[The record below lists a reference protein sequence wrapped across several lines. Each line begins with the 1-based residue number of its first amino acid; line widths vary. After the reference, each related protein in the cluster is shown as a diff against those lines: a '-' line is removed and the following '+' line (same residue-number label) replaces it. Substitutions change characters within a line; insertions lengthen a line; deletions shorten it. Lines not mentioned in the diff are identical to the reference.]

1 MNRYSTPVSFF
12 VQIQKAIGHG
22 LLLSAFFACYSF
34 GQTTTQTF
42 TASGTFTVPAGV
54 NKVTVKAWGG
64 GGGGGG
70 ADSNDT
76 QNRAGGG
83 GGGGAFVLNN
93 NVTVTPGANVTVTVG
108 DGGTAGNNPSPGGT
122 GGTST
127 FASSSPV
134 NAPGGAGG
142 ITGLNADRTGNGGNG
157 GAGTHNGGNGAEAP
171 SSAGQSTGSGGGGGG
186 GGETGAGG
194 NASGITA
201 GTGGTGGGGAGGSGL
216 TSAGNGNPGNIP
228 GGGGSGGWDNLGD
241 IDRTGGAGA
250 RGEVIVSFVQPT
262 AAFTRL
268 TPAGALTN
276 APSVVFRV
284 TFSSAINT
292 GTVDVADFVKSG
304 SATGSV
310 TGVSNVTATTVD
322 VTVSSSG
329 NGTINLD
336 FSGSMNIANADGN
349 IVVTTPTSDE
359 EYTIDTTPPAI
370 VLSDDHPD
378 GIVSDVDNVVITATF
393 TEANGLAGTPT
404 ITIGSVVTAQPM
416 TGGPLVWTYNWDVP
430 AGDED
435 PANVTVA
442 VNDNAGN
449 PADAPTGQNSY
460 NIDNTAPTI
469 LSVTSNATA
478 VGTLKIGDQIIFT
491 ADIQTTEPGLT
502 IAPTTYNGGILTWST
517 SNGGD
522 TYTATYTVANGQTD
536 RLSAL
541 QLTGVTATDVG
552 GNSSGA
558 VDGSDVVKLIDAN
571 NPPAF
576 TTGTVAT
583 LTAPIVA
590 GYWNSSN
597 TGLNVSVPIP
607 ADVGGQFSLI
617 GGSLQIEGRVGANP
631 FVALGSAATI
641 TTTGANQ
648 VVAITDAQFEAL
660 TGFANGQIA
669 QLRGVIT
676 DVAGNVTTGAT
687 SATTI
692 TIDQSAPTVQTVG
705 SLTTTGGRIISLY
718 WNATNT
724 GLNVVVPLQN
734 SDVSLDNGSIQLQL
748 KTTSGAFTNIS
759 GSGLSTITNGERVA
773 GTKTISVTAGDLEGT
788 PGFAEGLSPGGTG
801 ETQFIQIRAIARDV
815 AGNSTNF
822 NQSTTE
828 LDVDQTPPNVSFI
841 FYYENSGL
849 GSGDGGH
856 EVILLRLTEAATLA
870 DGTVPLS
877 TNAGSPS
884 PGFYVN
890 GNMETGDSQYES
902 DGGANAVDANIVND
916 RIVYLESSG
925 NSSGWGTSTPVVYRQ
940 QTSFPG
946 AGNFIRDAAGNELV
960 AFSTNPSVGS
970 TTTLASAASGIA
982 GSPLANSSN
991 NRVVFAF
998 RLTST
1003 AAVNLTS
1010 LSIATTANASGLF
1023 NNIRLFSNVGADN
1036 FGAASNLGLAATI
1049 TPTSVDFGLPG
1060 NTLTVPLSAT
1070 SRYFYLVADVNDS
1083 YPVSNPTIQFSLASS
1098 GFTVSSGART
1108 GATQTG
1114 TNYSFTDFNSPNIV
1128 SITLPSPNPNTSGSV
1143 DFAVTF
1149 NEAVAVA
1156 NNSDFHIFGT
1166 ATGGLENVSYIV
1178 SGNVVT
1184 VTVSTISQEGTIG
1197 LNVAFPLPLGSIED
1211 LAGNPLLLGLAQPST
1226 YQVYIPQPAADVTA
1240 FNINTVT
1247 STSMTLTWNDVPT
1260 YPVPAGYLITAERS
1274 GATAITPTDNNPVA
1288 DQTDLISNTTGY
1300 LNVAQGTQ
1308 TATFPS
1314 LLSGQTYTFRIYP
1327 YTNSGV
1333 NINYKTN
1340 SPASDTDVTPVGT
1353 TGTLVSSPVTFIVP
1367 QMASTQTSYLPFSTE
1382 NATANTSANLF
1393 FIIRDDGTTNAVDN
1407 AKTLFTQLVISKG
1420 PNSSAFNWNEVI
1432 AEAKFSAVNDDFLT
1446 EGPSVTTTNI
1456 TANTITFSG
1465 LTTGD
1470 EQIGEV
1476 DDGEQRYYQLYVRF
1490 KSPMDAG
1497 VRAIIDNLRF
1507 EFYVDAATAFTY
1519 APGSSIIL
1527 PAQFAT
1533 SQLTPTT
1540 NNAITVVAN
1549 QLRFVQQPT
1558 DALIGNI
1565 ITPSVSIEA
1574 TDAIGNRDKDYA
1586 GNVNITSTGVLS
1598 GIVNPALIT
1607 GLATANIV
1615 HTTEGAGLTL
1625 TGSLVPLTP
1634 TSASNPFTIT
1644 SSNESDIILDASFTE
1659 PTNINYASLQ
1669 ESPVTAGGAGSVG
1682 IARFTIRDGGADLI
1696 DPDGGPT
1703 KLDDIT
1709 FTVTN
1714 VQALRRI
1721 ALIDDFGN
1729 VLAEQPATS
1738 PITFSNLNGGL
1749 GYIVSDNSSRT
1760 IRVRVSFKNTPAD
1773 VIDNTQFQFTIT
1785 NATTVAASSSRFAA
1799 ANAGGASSSIA
1810 GDENRIEVTA
1820 TKYVF
1825 TTAPTASVFVN
1836 VPFSPAPL
1844 VLQARDVFDALDVD
1858 YNQPANITNAG
1869 AIPMNDLNNTAVTTI
1884 SKSFVAGI
1892 LTFESDFRYDIR
1904 GNGNGTLTIASVPA
1918 SISLISSPIAV
1929 LTSSSSDIVEETFA
1943 YPDNIAYINY
1953 QATNIDLTSP
1963 GDEIEV
1969 AQFRIRDGGGSADLD
1984 ATATELTSIQ
1994 FTLTNNTFIRRLA
2007 LYNGT
2012 TELGEVAVT
2021 GPNVTFGPFSAQAND
2036 GSFLTLR
2043 LIASFTT
2050 AVTDNQQI
2058 TFTVAN
2064 AVANPNKSVFTTAN
2078 AGGATTTLVNANDN
2092 RMEVVAT
2099 QLHITTPAASPAFA
2113 SLSSPFA
2120 VTVQA
2125 RDINN
2130 NLDLD
2135 FTAGSSTIT
2144 ILTNASG
2151 ATTTPAVVGNQF
2163 TNGVYNFPVGFQFV
2177 TGSNGDDVTLSMT
2190 AGGISTVAYPAP
2202 FTPQI
2207 ILQSS
2212 FESLLTLDPGF
2223 TPTLDIPYH
2232 NYDGPTSINTA
2243 ANSFALAQFKLSDGN
2258 GVTPDSD
2265 GAATNIED
2273 LELSITNPDNMRSL
2287 AIYLGSTLIQS
2298 KDNNPTNFVD
2308 NAGVITVTF
2317 NGLDSDIIAPDNGSI
2332 IFTVRASFFDSD
2344 AEVTDNEVIQLRVV
2358 NVTQNG
2364 GSEFNNIGLAPLIGG
2379 ITNGAVT
2386 DGNVRIEVTATSL
2399 DFTTQASTY
2408 AGTTEP
2414 VGPYSAPGLPTTSA
2428 AIVMARDENEIID
2441 LDFDIP
2447 VSSIA
2452 ISDPAGENL
2461 TSPAPF
2467 IDGVLN
2473 LDGLRYTVAGNGTLQ
2488 IIAGGVDSNDPPPAN
2503 INAIPSDPI
2512 NVINVRATLATNG
2525 VLNTPNIKGGS
2536 VNAVLFGV
2544 TFTPDNN
2551 FQTTSEPSLK
2561 KFIFTFDKPYET
2573 NPGGVTNQ
2581 IFKNFNVTE
2590 STAGA
2595 YAGSNTVT
2603 LTGATIT
2610 KGATAATALLGAG
2623 YYDQVIVDWGAN
2635 PPRELFNNLTGAA
2648 IPRSYFLVADVDA
2661 TANISTPT
2669 LQPQLIDGGW
2679 NTPTDDNI
2687 VTTNGTAIADGG
2699 SIKGNIYQFASTR
2712 PPVLLAGSSNPF
2724 SGQLNV
2730 DPAITYIDLAF
2741 DVPIVSLDG
2750 VAQLFDRA
2758 TNTKVADLIARAPG
2772 NYLLSGDYS
2781 STVNPIR
2788 FDINFLPGFSFQPD
2802 GVYYV
2807 LIEKGTFDNLT
2818 LVGKGISDSGLN
2830 YYGGIT
2836 SNGVYYFKISSP
2848 NPPDLMGASAG
2859 FMNTSI
2865 GSFNTTF
2872 DQAGTAH
2879 YLVLTTGS
2887 PAPTTA
2893 EILAPGT
2900 YGTPANIRASGSY
2913 IINQVNTA
2921 QTVTFNASLA
2931 LNTTYD
2937 VWIFARNNAQPTP
2950 IPVTGPP
2957 YGAGPNFDIGGTGPT
2972 LKISVPSIASVNNQP
2987 VYSLC
2992 PGSYVNLTAPIVLG
3006 ETTNSSFFSAAQQDF
3021 YMLLPTGYQFDGIT
3035 KPTVQLNGSDFS
3047 GPATVDFINN
3057 TLVRIAYTNNGTST
3071 RDNIVI
3077 TNLRLI
3083 GTAGSNPGSIVRFAG
3098 TNTLGSNTTL
3108 ASISL
3113 FPADLQK
3120 FRNSYA
3126 DQNTFSSLT
3135 TSAGVAAIPDNYI
3148 DNDPLI
3154 PGAVRLIP
3162 QITATNDYGA
3172 SFFSGNGVTDDKLTL
3187 SAVSLNSAFDIT
3199 MSHTDPNGCVSTTSV
3214 QYLVYDHRSPIS
3226 PKLGASYL
3234 PPSPLAGTQQAI
3246 VNTNFPNPATPLVP
3260 TMGPGPSSPTRI
3272 NNVDLAGYRLI
3283 QLDAA
3288 LPANN
3293 SSQIMNVANGWQ
3305 PIIKSIP
3312 ILVDSTID
3320 TNIPNLAKSS
3330 SYRDYQWDYS
3340 KVLNATSAGVAVDPY
3355 NNFRKSSSTGN
3366 TYWQGGSLGNVEF
3379 TGTFQSQADF
3389 TVIVPFRQNVELFV
3403 PAIPLIEIG
3412 SANQSSFDP
3421 TDGTLNTLDGLTPQQ
3436 HIKSILYTNP
3446 LSYQGTPI
3454 FCEFGGTITLNGFPA
3469 ASAGSSA
3476 GVFRVYDF
3484 ESFNFNT
3491 NSGTV
3496 LATSS
3501 TTGPFTDNGNGTAT
3515 IDPTDAAIRNGY
3527 EDILITYTF
3536 QENNSPAVGV
3546 GYLII
3551 RVSPNPEPDFTT
3563 SLLCEDINVQ
3573 FTDATFVETATGVTV
3588 DKFEWNFSDPNSAT
3602 NESTDRN
3609 PIHVY
3614 NDFGVYPT
3622 VSLSAE
3628 TNYGCRSVTPAVK
3641 SLNVGGT
3648 PTVAFGL
3655 TGVSTADTFVFTST
3669 STTSP
3674 NDVIATQAWSFG
3686 GSGTPANTTFATPG
3700 KVNINLLVTSQIG
3713 CQNNLTKEIVVLDRQ
3728 TPTDLV
3734 AYEQNFE
3741 GTGGNWQA
3749 LTLPGSPSAYT
3760 WASGTPTT
3768 SDITLSPTNGAGIW
3782 KTNLTGS
3789 YNSRE
3794 VSALYSPSFDLSG
3807 LDRPMISFLS
3817 FRHLAAGEGV
3827 VVEFSIDD
3835 KNVTDPD
3842 KNWVVLGSL
3851 INGVIT
3857 GVNWYNGVGLSSQP
3871 GDQTTGLGWTG
3882 EDDNWRESKHVLD
3895 AVLNEDRVV
3904 FRFALATLTSVPTLD
3919 GFAIDN
3925 VRVGN
3930 RTRTIL
3936 VENFK
3941 NSGRPASSNELSES
3955 DFLKDFKDGAV
3966 GTKLVKINYHVGFPE
3981 TDPFNQDNPGDPSSR
3996 ALYYGIQSTPVVR
4009 LDGNHATGQAAE
4021 PFSDWGGAYYD
4032 EQTLK
4037 LANAVITPTA
4047 TVNTDGSISVSVD
4060 VQAISIDLP
4069 ATTVLQ
4075 VAIVEKNVT
4084 SLPTTKQ
4091 TMVRTGE
4098 TVFEFELKKLLP
4110 SAAGTV
4116 FGTVLDA
4123 GDSRTFD
4130 GFTWTPE
4137 PSRLYPDANDLAV
4150 VVFIQNEVTKEVF
4163 QAEIVDV
4170 GNDPPTVTGLEDINA
4185 DAIEVFP
4192 NPANKSFS
4200 IQLPAVTEQVISIE
4214 MIDQVGKTVH
4224 NVDLPTGSR
4233 EQTIEVTNYAAGIYI
4248 LQLRDQRGALVRKKV
4263 MITH

>member
-12 VQIQKAIGHG
+12 VRIQKAMGHG

-70 ADSNDT
+70 VESGGTSNKS
-76 QNRAGGG
+76 GGG

-93 NVTVTPGANVTVTVG
+93 SVTVTPGANVTVTVG
-108 DGGTAGNNPSPGGT
+108 TGGTGTVNQNGGT
-122 GGTST
+122 GGSST
-127 FASSSPV
+127 FGSAVPV
-134 NAPGGAGG
+134 TAPGGQGGIRGIGGGDVTGAGG
-142 ITGLNADRTGNGGNG
+142 TGGS
-157 GAGTHNGGNGAEAP
+157 GTHDGGTGATAP
-171 SSAGQSTGSGGGGGG
+171 SATESGGGGGG
-186 GGETGAGG
+186 AGETGAGG
-194 NASGITA
+194 STTSATA
-201 GTGGTGGGGAGGSGL
+201 GAGGAGGGGAGG
-216 TSAGNGNPGNIP
+216 AGRTDNGDGSPGNAP
-228 GGGGSGGWDNLGD
+228 GGGGGGGSTQGVDA
-241 IDRTGGAGA
+241 DRAGGAGA

-276 APSVVFRV
+276 ASSVVFRV
-284 TFSSAINT
+284 TFSSAINV
-292 GTVDVADFVKSG
+292 GTIDAADFVKSG

-349 IVVTTPTSDE
+349 IVVTTPTTDE

-378 GIVSDVDNVVITATF
+378 GIVSDADNVVITATF

-404 ITIGSVVTAQPM
+404 ITIGTVVTAQPM

-449 PADAPTGQNSY
+449 PAAAPTGQTSY

-502 IAPTTYNGGILTWST
+502 IAPTTYNGGTLTWST

-552 GNSSGA
+552 GNSSSA

-571 NPPAF
+571 NPTAF

-583 LTAPIVA
+583 LTAPVVA

-718 WNATNT
+718 WNSTNT

-849 GSGDGGH
+849 GSGDGDH
-856 EVILLRLTEAATLA
+856 EVILLRLTEAATLT
-870 DGTVPLS
+870 DGTTPLS

-890 GNMETGDSQYES
+890 GNMDTGDSQYES

-1108 GATQTG
+1108 GTTQTG
-1114 TNYSFTDFNSPNIV
+1114 TNYSFTDFSSPSIV

-1260 YPVPAGYLITAERS
+1260 YPVPAGYLITVERS

-1288 DQTDLISNTTGY
+1288 DQTDLINNTTGY

-1340 SPASDTDVTPVGT
+1340 SPATDTDLTPVGT
-1353 TGTLVSSPVTFIVP
+1353 AGTLTSSPVNFIVS
-1367 QMASTQTSYLPFSTE
+1367 QMASTMASYLPFSTE
-1382 NATANTSANLF
+1382 SGTANTSANLF
-1393 FIIRDDGTTNAVDN
+1393 FIIQDDGGSGAIDN
-1407 AKTLFTQLVISKG
+1407 AKTLFTQIIIGKG

-1432 AEAKFSAVNDDFLT
+1432 AEAKFSAVNNDFLT
-1446 EGPSVTTTNI
+1446 EGPFITSTNI
-1456 TANTITFSG
+1456 TANAITFSG

-1470 EQIGEV
+1470 EQLGEV
-1476 DDGEQRYYQLYVRF
+1476 DDNEARYYQLYVRF
-1490 KSPMDAG
+1490 KNPMDAG

-1507 EFYVDAATAFTY
+1507 EFYVDASTAFTY

-1540 NNAITVVAN
+1540 NNTITVVAN

-1574 TDAIGNRDKDYA
+1574 TDAIGNRDKNYT
-1586 GNVNITSTGVLS
+1586 GNVNITSTGILS
-1598 GIVNPALIT
+1598 GIVNPALVS
-1607 GLATANIV
+1607 GLATANVV

-1625 TGSLVPLTP
+1625 TGILAPLTS
-1634 TSASNPFTIT
+1634 TAASNPFTIT

-1659 PTNINYASLQ
+1659 PTNINYAALQ
-1669 ESPVTAGGAGSVG
+1669 ESPVTAGGAGSIA
-1682 IARFTIRDGGADLI
+1682 IARFTIRDGGSDLI

-1721 ALIDDFGN
+1721 ALIDDLGN

-1749 GYIVSDNSSRT
+1749 GYIVSDNNSRT

-1773 VIDNTQFQFTIT
+1773 VTDNTQFQFTIT
-1785 NATTVAASSSRFAA
+1785 NATTVASSSSRFAA

-1820 TKYVF
+1820 TKFVF

-1844 VLQARDVFDALDVD
+1844 VMEARDVFDALDID
-1858 YNQPANITNAG
+1858 YNQPVNITNAG
-1869 AIPMNDLNNTAVTTI
+1869 VIPMNDLNNSAVTSI
-1884 SKSFVAGI
+1884 SKSFAAGI

-1969 AQFRIRDGGGSADLD
+1969 AQFRIRDGGGSSDLD
-1984 ATATELTSIQ
+1984 ATGTELTSIQ
-1994 FTLTNNTFIRRLA
+1994 FTLTNSTFIRRLA

-2036 GSFLTLR
+2036 DSFLTLR

-2064 AVANPNKSVFTTAN
+2064 AVANPNKSVFATAN
-2078 AGGATTTLVNANDN
+2078 ASGATTTLVNANDN

-2232 NYDGPTSINTA
+2232 NYDDPTSINTA

-2273 LELSITNPDNMRSL
+2273 LELSITNPDNIRSL

-2386 DGNVRIEVTATSL
+2386 NPNVKIEVTATRL
-2399 DFTTQASTY
+2399 DFITQPVDFEGINRTLAST
-2408 AGTTEP
+2408 P
-2414 VGPYSAPGLPTTSA
+2414 QVH
-2428 AIVMARDENEIID
+2428 ARDNNGVVD
-2441 LDFDIP
+2441 LDHSF
-2447 VSSIA
+2447 V
-2452 ISDPAGENL
+2452 
-2461 TSPAPF
+2461 
-2467 IDGVLN
+2467 
-2473 LDGLRYTVAGNGTLQ
+2473 GTLSTPG
-2488 IIAGGVDSNDPPPAN
+2488 AGLSTASFSFTNGIVSFTGLQYVSAGDGTITITSNGLSSATGGSVACEHVD
-2503 INAIPSDPI
+2503 
-2512 NVINVRATLATNG
+2512 VINVFSSYAPTG
-2525 VLNTPNIKGGS
+2525 VISSPNLPGGA
-2536 VNAVLFGV
+2536 VNRIIFGV
-2544 TFTPDNN
+2544 TFNRPYVVTGEPKLNSFIINFSNPIAGVLTNIRVYESVNTAYDGTDVNITNPAIGGSLTIGASTITVNFGTPRDLSLLTNSQLTYFLQVDVLPTASGSTPKIRPSVVNNDANIDITNGSVNYTQNTLGQEYSFASIFPPTLVSSYPANGQLNVDKNQPTIDLVFSVPVWTLDQRISLYEQSTGQLVQVLAAANGFYAGGNTANLAGTDSNPLKFNLPPLQDDKVYYITISQGDVDNN
-2551 FQTTSEPSLK
+2551 IGIVDESLNEFQG
-2561 KFIFTFDKPYET
+2561 FTYSGTLYFKT
-2573 NPGGVTNQ
+2573 ANPNPP
-2581 IFKNFNVTE
+2581 KLLNNN
-2590 STAGA
+2590 STPVANNPTITGI
-2595 YAGSNTVT
+2595 T
-2603 LTGATIT
+2603 LTGATIN
-2610 KGATAATALLGAG
+2610 A
-2623 YYDQVIVDWGAN
+2623 
-2635 PPRELFNNLTGAA
+2635 
-2648 IPRSYFLVADVDA
+2648 
-2661 TANISTPT
+2661 
-2669 LQPQLIDGGW
+2669 
-2679 NTPTDDNI
+2679 
-2687 VTTNGTAIADGG
+2687 
-2699 SIKGNIYQFASTR
+2699 
-2712 PPVLLAGSSNPF
+2712 
-2724 SGQLNV
+2724 
-2730 DPAITYIDLAF
+2730 
-2741 DVPIVSLDG
+2741 
-2750 VAQLFDRA
+2750 
-2758 TNTKVADLIARAPG
+2758 
-2772 NYLLSGDYS
+2772 
-2781 STVNPIR
+2781 
-2788 FDINFLPGFSFQPD
+2788 
-2802 GVYYV
+2802 
-2807 LIEKGTFDNLT
+2807 
-2818 LVGKGISDSGLN
+2818 
-2830 YYGGIT
+2830 
-2836 SNGVYYFKISSP
+2836 
-2848 NPPDLMGASAG
+2848 
-2859 FMNTSI
+2859 
-2865 GSFNTTF
+2865 TF
-2872 DQAGTAH
+2872 DQQGTG
-2879 YLVLTTGS
+2879 YFMVVNQG
-2887 PAPTTA
+2887 APTPTNA
-2893 EILAPGT
+2893 QIDGSVIYLGGT
-2900 YGTPANIRASGSY
+2900 VVDRGSF
-2913 IINQVNTA
+2913 IINQVNPISQFGQITA
-2921 QTVTFNASLA
+2921 A
-2931 LNTTYD
+2931 LNPNTTYD
-2937 VWIFARNNAQPTP
+2937 VWMYAANNALPTP
-2950 IPVTGPP
+2950 IPTSAP
-2957 YGAGPNFDIGGTGPT
+2957 YGSIANDFLPGSAGPT
-2972 LKISVPSIASVNNQP
+2972 LTFTTPATAQPSGPILPIPQISICRNSFQILNLPLQLVEGNPSDFSQVGTQVFNLLLPSGFQFDVTTVN
-2987 VYSLC
+2987 
-2992 PGSYVNLTAPIVLG
+2992 G
-3006 ETTNSSFFSAAQQDF
+3006 
-3021 YMLLPTGYQFDGIT
+3021 LPTGAPVYG
-3035 KPTVQLNGSDFS
+3035 QLTLTGADFS
-3047 GPATVDFINN
+3047 GTGSITFINN
-3057 TLVRIAYTNNGTST
+3057 TTLRVSFVNTGSAS
-3071 RDNIVI
+3071 RDNITISGLRILTNAVTSGNIVRLGGNAIPAIFPDLTPIATISSFDATTIDFTNQYSEIAFPNSSTPI
-3077 TNLRLI
+3077 TIIPNDQGQVQLI
-3083 GTAGSNPGSIVRFAG
+3083 PLPDPGDYGPSSFAGSGVNINQLSVGAVTIDAPFNITLTHTDNNGCTSQNAIQYTVYDSQNAIKGLSTTFCIDNVNFLLGGNAPLETVTLTQTVLFSNLGAHYMDTLKANVPFNVDPNQIINGPEWIALLKTLPAAFDSVPDPNDASRFYRDYYIDGAKILNANSFNSAIPNPYSHFR
-3098 TNTLGSNTTL
+3098 NTTL
-3108 ASISL
+3108 
-3113 FPADLQK
+3113 Q
-3120 FRNSYA
+3120 
-3126 DQNTFSSLT
+3126 
-3135 TSAGVAAIPDNYI
+3135 
-3148 DNDPLI
+3148 
-3154 PGAVRLIP
+3154 
-3162 QITATNDYGA
+3162 
-3172 SFFSGNGVTDDKLTL
+3172 
-3187 SAVSLNSAFDIT
+3187 
-3199 MSHTDPNGCVSTTSV
+3199 
-3214 QYLVYDHRSPIS
+3214 
-3226 PKLGASYL
+3226 
-3234 PPSPLAGTQQAI
+3234 
-3246 VNTNFPNPATPLVP
+3246 
-3260 TMGPGPSSPTRI
+3260 
-3272 NNVDLAGYRLI
+3272 
-3283 QLDAA
+3283 
-3288 LPANN
+3288 
-3293 SSQIMNVANGWQ
+3293 
-3305 PIIKSIP
+3305 
-3312 ILVDSTID
+3312 
-3320 TNIPNLAKSS
+3320 
-3330 SYRDYQWDYS
+3330 
-3340 KVLNATSAGVAVDPY
+3340 
-3355 NNFRKSSSTGN
+3355 GN
-3366 TYWQGGSLGNVEF
+3366 TYYDGGSLGKVEF
-3379 TGTFQSQADF
+3379 TGQYQNIANQS
-3389 TVIVPFRQNVELFV
+3389 VYIPLRQNVEFFV
-3403 PAIPLIEIG
+3403 PAVPIVEVGLG
-3412 SANQSSFDP
+3412 NRTT
-3421 TDGTLNTLDGLTPQQ
+3421 TDAGV
-3436 HIKSILYTNP
+3436 
-3446 LSYQGTPI
+3446 PI
-3454 FCEFGGTITLNGFPA
+3454 FCENGGPIIIDGFPKASVGSSVGFFSLENNGTIIHARDLTVAVTAQANSGGNFQITLSKPANLIVGNSIQIFGVTGTIPFEATHQITSKINDSVYIINRPFNAATLNAAKVTISLNGF
-3469 ASAGSSA
+3469 
-3476 GVFRVYDF
+3476 
-3484 ESFNFNT
+3484 
-3491 NSGTV
+3491 
-3496 LATSS
+3496 
-3501 TTGPFTDNGNGTAT
+3501 TDNSNGTAEL
-3515 IDPTDAAIRNGY
+3515 DPT
-3527 EDILITYTF
+3527 EF
-3536 QENNSPAVGV
+3536 NNS
-3546 GYLII
+3546 YDNLLINYTYKANESPCESTGGLTI
-3551 RVSPNPEPDFTT
+3551 RIEPNPVAVFTYGSSITANTPVNTAYCEGVQINFNGST
-3563 SLLCEDINVQ
+3563 SSISQGSITSYTWD
-3573 FTDATFVETATGVTV
+3573 FTDATNSTGSNPNIVSGALSNAVHTFVQSAPYNPSLVVT
-3588 DKFEWNFSDPNSAT
+3588 SS
-3602 NESTDRN
+3602 
-3609 PIHVY
+3609 
-3614 NDFGVYPT
+3614 
-3622 VSLSAE
+3622 
-3628 TNYGCRSVTPAVK
+3628 YGCRSIAETHPI
-3641 SLNVGGT
+3641 NVGII
-3648 PTVAFGL
+3648 PDVAYSFL
-3655 TGVSTADTFVFTST
+3655 GVSGSISFTNSTVIDPGTVSDGISSLVWDYDDGNTETVTSNFTTAVSNPYANPGPYNVELEVTSLL
-3669 STTSP
+3669 
-3674 NDVIATQAWSFG
+3674 G
-3686 GSGTPANTTFATPG
+3686 CANT
-3700 KVNINLLVTSQIG
+3700 LVQKI
-3713 CQNNLTKEIVVLDRQ
+3713 IVVPQ
-3728 TPTDLV
+3728 FTPTDLT

-3741 GTGGNWQA
+3741 ADDGGWQPNG
-3749 LTLPGSPSAYT
+3749 LGSTPT
-3760 WASGTPTT
+3760 WARGITT
-3768 SDITLSPTNGAGIW
+3768 KAMIKPGANNGLNVWATGLSSSYGSDE
-3782 KTNLTGS
+3782 
-3789 YNSRE
+3789 R
-3794 VSALYSPSFDLSG
+3794 SALYSPNFDLSE

-3827 VVEFSIDD
+3827 VVEYSTDNR
-3835 KNVTDPD
+3835 NVADPTKD
-3842 KNWVVLGSL
+3842 WKVLGRLTNS
-3851 INGVIT
+3851 GVIT

-3871 GDQTTGLGWTG
+3871 GNQTTGLGWTG
-3882 EDDNWRESKHVLD
+3882 ADTDWRESKHVLD
-3895 AVLNEDRVV
+3895 TVLSQPRVV
-3904 FRFALATLTSVPTLD
+3904 FRFALATLTDAPTLD

-4021 PFSDWGGAYYD
+4021 PFSNWGGAYYD

-4047 TVNTDGSISVSVD
+4047 VVNTDGSISVSVD

-4091 TMVRTGE
+4091 TMVKTGE

-4214 MIDQVGKTVH
+4214 LIDQVGKTVH